1 MRWIDYVAKV
11 VERYPD
17 DPAVICHGEQLSYAQ
32 LWEAVGKEALRL
44 CNIEHIQEGQ
54 YYVQTCTQ
62 DIAYVVRFLALH
74 LIGARCDILYTTGST
89 GKPKAVLLSD
99 EGMIANGENLI
110 DAMGFHHGLTFV
122 ICGPLDHF
130 GPWSKM
136 LPVFMTG
143 GTLHILDGLKDLDAL
158 FDALRPSTFA
168 NVGAKSA
175 TFLVPSAIRMLLQFS
190 RERLAKLADCIEF
203 IETGAAPMATSDM
216 QQLREVLPNTRLY
229 NTYASTE
236 TGIVCTYPYHLTQSI
251 LQGCVGPTMKH
262 SEVAIGPDGEICVSG
277 PILMAG
283 YLNEDAD
290 GHFQLEPVG
299 KSFQTSDLGYLDAEG
314 RLFLTGRSSEFINI
328 GGLKLSPIEVEDA
341 TMGFAG
347 ILDCLCIPVSHPV
360 MGQVPKLLIVLQ
372 EGVTLNKK
380 EIARYLKEKLTE
392 TWKVPINYEV
402 VEEIRKMPNGKKNR
416 KSYIM

>member
-17 DPAVICHGEQLSYAQ
+17 TLAVICHGEQLTYAQ

-44 CNIEHIQEGQ
+44 RDIEHIQEGQ
-54 YYVQTCTQ
+54 YYIQTCTQ

-190 RERLAKLADCIEF
+190 CERLAKLADCIEF

-216 QQLREVLPNTRLY
+216 QQLREGLPNTRLY

-236 TGIVCTYPYHLTQSI
+236 TGIVCTYPYHLAQSI
-251 LQGCVGPTMKH
+251 LQGCVGPPMKH
-262 SEVAIGPDGEICVSG
+262 SEVSIGPDGEICVSG

-328 GGLKLSPIEVEDA
+328 GGLKLSPFEVEDA
-341 TMGFAG
+341 AMGFAG

>member
-17 DPAVICHGEQLSYAQ
+17 TLAVICHGEQLTYAQ

-44 CNIEHIQEGQ
+44 RDIEHIQEGQ
-54 YYVQTCTQ
+54 YYVQACTQ

-190 RERLAKLADCIEF
+190 RERLTELADCIEF

-236 TGIVCTYPYHLTQSI
+236 TGIVCTYPYHLAQSI
-251 LQGCVGPTMKH
+251 LQGCVGPPMKH
-262 SEVAIGPDGEICVSG
+262 SEVSIGPDGEICVSG

-299 KSFQTSDLGYLDAEG
+299 KSFQTSDLGYLDSEG

-328 GGLKLSPIEVEDA
+328 GGLKLSPVEVEDA
-341 TMGFAG
+341 AMGFAG
-347 ILDCLCIPVSHPV
+347 IIDCLCIPISHPV

-380 EIARYLKEKLTE
+380 EIARYLKDKLTE

>member
-32 LWEAVGKEALRL
+32 LWEAVGMEALRL
-44 CNIEHIQEGQ
+44 RDIEHIHEGQ
-54 YYVQTCTQ
+54 YYIQTCTQ

-236 TGIVCTYPYHLTQSI
+236 TGIVCTYPYHLTQYI
-251 LQGCVGPTMKH
+251 LQGCVGPSMKH
-262 SEVAIGPDGEICVSG
+262 SVVAIGPDGEICVSG

-283 YLNEDAD
+283 YLNEDAE
-290 GHFQLEPVG
+290 GNLQLEPVG
-299 KSFQTSDLGYLDAEG
+299 NRFQTTDLGYLDAEG

-328 GGLKLSPIEVEDA
+328 GGLKLSPVEVEDA

-347 ILDCLCIPVSHPV
+347 ILDCLCVPVSHPV
-360 MGQVPKLLIVLQ
+360 MGQVPKLLVVLQ
-372 EGVTLNKK
+372 EGFSLNKK

-402 VEEIRKMPNGKKNR
+402 VDEIRKTPNGKKDR
-416 KSYIM
+416 RSYIM

>member
-11 VERYPD
+11 VERYPETI
-17 DPAVICHGEQLSYAQ
+17 AVICHGERLTYAQ
-32 LWEAVGKEALRL
+32 LWEAAGKEAILLRDV
-44 CNIEHIQEGQ
+44 EHLREGQ

-62 DIAYVVRFLALH
+62 DIAFVVRFLALH
-74 LIGARCDILYTTGST
+74 LIGAQSDILYTTGST

-158 FDALRPSTFA
+158 FDALRPASFDQEK
-168 NVGAKSA
+168 AKSA

-216 QQLREVLPNTRLY
+216 QQLHEVLPHTRLY

-236 TGIVCTYPYHLTQSI
+236 TGIVCTNPYHLSQSI
-251 LQGCVGPTMKH
+251 MQGCVGPAMKH
-262 SEVAIGPDGEICVSG
+262 SEVMIGPEGEICVSG
-277 PILMAG
+277 PMLMAG
-283 YLNEDAD
+283 YLNEDAE
-290 GHFQLEPVG
+290 GNMQLEPVG
-299 KSFQTSDLGYLDAEG
+299 KTFQTTDLGYLDAEG
-314 RLFLTGRSSEFINI
+314 RLFLTGRSSEFINV

-341 TMGFAG
+341 AMGFKG

-360 MGQVPKLLIVLQ
+360 MGQVPKLLVVLQ
-372 EGVTLNKK
+372 EGYSLNKK
-380 EIARYLKEKLTE
+380 ELARYLKEKLTE
-392 TWKVPINYEV
+392 TWKVPINYEA

>member
-11 VERYPD
+11 VERYPETI
-17 DPAVICHGEQLSYAQ
+17 AVICHGERLTYAQ
-32 LWEAVGKEALRL
+32 LWEAAGKEAILLRDV
-44 CNIEHIQEGQ
+44 EHLREGQ

-62 DIAYVVRFLALH
+62 DIAFVVRFLALH
-74 LIGARCDILYTTGST
+74 LIGAQSDILYTTGST

-158 FDALRPSTFA
+158 FDALRPASFD
-168 NVGAKSA
+168 NEKAKSA

-216 QQLREVLPNTRLY
+216 QQLHEVLPHTRLY

-236 TGIVCTYPYHLTQSI
+236 TGIVCTNPYHLSQSI
-251 LQGCVGPTMKH
+251 MQGCVGPAMKH
-262 SEVAIGPDGEICVSG
+262 SEVVIGPEGEICVSG
-277 PILMAG
+277 PMLMAG
-283 YLNEDAD
+283 YLNEDAE
-290 GHFQLEPVG
+290 GNMQLEPVG
-299 KSFQTSDLGYLDAEG
+299 KTFQTTDLGYLDAEG
-314 RLFLTGRSSEFINI
+314 RLFLTGRSSEFINV

-341 TMGFAG
+341 AMGFKG

-360 MGQVPKLLIVLQ
+360 MGQVPKLLVVLQ
-372 EGVTLNKK
+372 EGYSLNKK
-380 EIARYLKEKLTE
+380 ELARYLKEKLTE

>member
-44 CNIEHIQEGQ
+44 HDIEYIHEGQ
-54 YYVQTCTQ
+54 YYIQTCTQ

-99 EGMIANGENLI
+99 AGMIANGENLI
-110 DAMGFHHGLTFV
+110 NAMGFHHGLTFV

-168 NVGAKSA
+168 NVEAKSA

-190 RERLAKLADCIEF
+190 CERLAKLADCIEF

-283 YLNEDAD
+283 YLNEDAV
-290 GHFQLEPVG
+290 GNMQLEPVG
-299 KSFQTSDLGYLDAEG
+299 KNFQTTDLGYLDAEG

-328 GGLKLSPIEVEDA
+328 GGLKLSPVEVEDA
-341 TMGFAG
+341 AMGFVG
-347 ILDCLCIPVSHPV
+347 ILDCLCVPVSHPV
-360 MGQVPKLLIVLQ
+360 MGQVPKLLVVLQ
-372 EGVTLNKK
+372 EGFSLNKK

-392 TWKVPINYEV
+392 IWKVPINYEV